1 MADNL
6 VLVFNSGSSSIK
18 FAVIDPSTEKYLLS
32 GLAENIN
39 ATNPQLVIENKKTPL
54 KSNSYQTAMTSIIN
68 HIKSSKKT
76 LPTIVAVGHRIV
88 HGGEHFSDSV
98 IITPEILTKIKS
110 CNHLAPLHN
119 PANVTTLK
127 AAQKAFP
134 NLPHIAVFDTGF
146 HQTLPKRAY
155 LYAIPYELYKKNSVR
170 RYGFH
175 GISHRYVSQKA
186 AEQLNIPLTNS
197 AFISAHLGNGCSATA
212 ILNGRSID
220 TSMGM
225 TPLEGLVMGTRSG
238 DIDPSIPAY
247 LADELHFDIH
257 KTTSILNKESGL
269 LGISG
274 LSNDMR
280 TLSEAASQGH
290 ERAQLAIDIFCYR
303 LSKTIAALTVPL
315 NRLDALIFT
324 GGIGEN
330 DKSVRERVLAQL
342 THLNFTIDKTCN
354 ETHGINTNGVI
365 TKENSKVAIVIATQ
379 EDLLIAQDTVKLIQC

>member
-1 MADNL
+1 MAI
-6 VLVFNSGSSSIK
+6 LVFNSGSSSIK

-39 ATNPQLVIENKKTPL
+39 ATNPQLVIENQKTPL
-54 KSNSYQTAMTSIIN
+54 KNNSYNSAIASIIDL
-68 HIKSSKKT
+68 IKSQQEI
-76 LPTIVAVGHRIV
+76 LPSITAVGHRIV

-98 IITPEILTKIKS
+98 IITPEILTKINS

-119 PANVTTLK
+119 PANITTLE

-146 HQTLPKRAY
+146 HQTLPEHAY

-247 LADELHFDIH
+247 LADELNYDIH

-290 ERAQLAIDIFCYR
+290 ERAQLAINIFCYR

-342 THLNFTIDKTCN
+342 THLNFAIDN
-354 ETHGINTNGVI
+354 DRNNQHGASTNGII
-365 TKENSKVAIVIATQ
+365 TRDNSGNTAIVIATQ
-379 EDLLIAQDTVKLIQC
+379 EDLLIAQDTVSLIKC